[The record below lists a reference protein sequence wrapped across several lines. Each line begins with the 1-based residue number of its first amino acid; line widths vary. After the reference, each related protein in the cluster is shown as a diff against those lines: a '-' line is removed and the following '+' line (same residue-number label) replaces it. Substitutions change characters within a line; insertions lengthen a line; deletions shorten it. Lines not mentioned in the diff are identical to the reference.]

1 MNCLRSPQVVR
12 PMISRNEQIN
22 RVVMRQASNNQT
34 YIVCISFF
42 FIVASLIIF
51 KNLFM
56 GKYMELVSYVF
67 SVQRIICEVQIIKV
81 KHYYSKA

>member
-1 MNCLRSPQVVR
+1 MSCRLRSPQAVR
-12 PMISRNEQIN
+12 PVTSRNEQVN
-22 RVVMRQASNNQT
+22 RVVIRQASNNQT
-34 YIVCISFF
+34 FTVCISFF
-42 FIVASLIIF
+42 FIAAFL